1 MNASRRVNDYHSS
14 DSARVDSRRD
24 SRNLRRAGLLDCVGD
39 RMQLNRDREPRTYRN
54 FYTAA
59 QRTQAR
65 SRSFRNGAVAVLV
78 IAAALIIQAVR

>member
-1 MNASRRVNDYHSS
+1 
-14 DSARVDSRRD
+14 
-24 SRNLRRAGLLDCVGD
+24 
-39 RMQLNRDREPRTYRN
+39 MQLNRDREPRTYRN